1 MQYAFLI
8 AEETD
13 EKEDQSET
21 DGQEYTKGD
30 KEDPEE
36 DIEGSKENKDDGP
49 SEPHDSY
56 EEWSDWSNCN
66 HHEHYKF
73 RTRRCK
79 YNQPDCSSLPENTRE
94 VENCQEWSGDE
105 GLGEWINQGAC
116 QVGARQ
122 CGAGEQMKVRQCYL
136 DQPRLV

>member
-1 MQYAFLI
+1 MQNFLPF

-13 EKEDQSET
+13 EKEDQGET
-21 DGQEYTKGD
+21 DGQEYTK
-30 KEDPEE
+30 EDSEE
-36 DIEGSKENKDDGP
+36 DIEGNKENEDD
-49 SEPHDSY
+49 SASKPHDLY
-56 EEWSDWSNCN
+56 EEWSNWSDCN
-66 HHEHYKF
+66 LQHYKF

-79 YNQPDCSSLPENTRE
+79 SDQHDCSPLPEHTRE
-94 VENCQEWSGDE
+94 VENCQRLSGDE

-122 CGAGEQMKVRQCYL
+122 CGTGEQMKVRQCYL